1 MKKKICGA
9 ILTVVMALSLCCG
22 VVLAF
27 ALPSDPV
34 FHISDTI
41 AESYSVGD
49 TLRLRGGTAEY
60 GGEEYAL
67 SWELRFPNG
76 NTTSYAEAVLS
87 QEGEYTLRYF
97 FTAAGES
104 APHEQTVTFR
114 AESTPAYLFTSGG
127 GVTAS
132 AQVQSAGYAVEQR
145 TGVELVFNGNN
156 SSTQYKSPLD
166 LSDNTQDDSFV
177 EFLIAPFSS
186 GIGELS
192 SFNIRLT
199 DISDSSVW
207 VNLRFEPLGWG
218 YEDASS
224 IAISHN
230 GSGSRTFGDYYGNAS
245 ETSYVSSSFYGEI
258 NGKKSNTIKLSY
270 DPSEKAFYAYYHHGS
285 DSFTLMA
292 DLDNEEYV
300 GDWVWDGFPSGR
312 VYLSVT
318 AEEVYAGQAHMLFY
332 SIDDADLSGAEIDV
346 PFYESAFNIDL
357 LGYAEDAL
365 PYGVAGM
372 SYPVFAASAYDNI
385 GNVYRDIDVAV
396 YRQGVSGG
404 DTQYEYVPV
413 KGGRFETQEA
423 GTYYIRYSF
432 TDNSGER
439 KEKTLPIEVR
449 SAYDTPLGYA
459 VSPLMQEAYDVG
471 ELVVVYDGEPSG
483 GSGELRVERQVYF
496 KETQDG
502 AAEEIEIR
510 NDGLI
515 DYLIP
520 DRQGYYTFVWT
531 VTDMLNGT
539 YSAEF
544 TFAADFAEDYTLEEP
559 YFPRSVLTG
568 ATLVLPEAEA
578 YRVTGGGRET
588 ADVTVTV
595 NGTDVTDTM
604 RWEADAAGTLTIVYS
619 AAGQSWQYT
628 VQVKDPVAAD
638 APYCSNLITTEN
650 LQGSYNDA
658 ARRYILTAQQ
668 AGDAGFSFD
677 RKISAR
683 DFSISFETFGES
695 AFGSMRIVLTDS
707 ERAGESIELRI
718 ERLTV
723 DGKIVP
729 MLYVGGIAYG
739 VISGSADGSSSEP
752 LQLRYSSDTNMVSD
766 YAGSAAAEVAVN
778 RLGTKFEGFSSGFVY
793 AEVYFDDVAADFR
806 IAVQSVG
813 NQSFGNYTT
822 DMAPPVFLF
831 EGDPPTSV
839 RAEVGDRVTVEMPFV
854 YDICSDSVT
863 LEMTLTAPSGTQ
875 LYSGVMTGEYTFTVE
890 ETGSY
895 NVIYIA
901 RDANGGMA
909 RTVRYIRT
917 IDTEAPTLS
926 VSGVPT
932 EVSAGQSVTFPEAT
946 VNGDGNCCIVV
957 IDTAAGKYVPVSG
970 NSYVFPAA
978 GSYIVR
984 YIAYDSSF
992 NTTGYDF
999 TVTAK

>member
-1 MKKKICGA
+1 MKKKICGV
-9 ILTVVMALSLCCG
+9 ILTVVLSLSLCCG
-22 VVLAF
+22 FVLAF

-41 AESYSVGD
+41 AESYAVGD

-60 GGEEYAL
+60 GGEEYTL
-67 SWELRFPNG
+67 SWELRYPNG
-76 NTTSYAEAVLS
+76 NTVSYAEAVLS

-104 APHEQTVTFR
+104 APHEQTYTFL
-114 AESTPAYLFTSGG
+114 AESTPAYLFTSDN

-145 TGVELVFNGNN
+145 TGVELVFNGSN
-156 SSTQYKSPLD
+156 SSTQYKSPID
-166 LSDNTQDDSFV
+166 LSDNTQENSFI

-207 VNLRFEPLGWG
+207 VNLRFAPLGWG
-218 YEDASS
+218 YEDASF

-230 GSGSRTFGDYYGNAS
+230 GSGSRTFGDYYGGAS

-258 NGKKSNTIKLSY
+258 NGKKTNTIKLSY

-292 DLDNEEYV
+292 DLDDPKYV
-300 GDWVWDGFPSGR
+300 GDRVWDGFPSGR

-332 SIDDADLSGAEIDV
+332 SMDDADLSGAAIDV

-385 GNVYRDIDVAV
+385 GNTYRDIDVAV
-396 YRQGVSGG
+396 YRQELSGSEIR
-404 DTQYEYVPV
+404 YEYVPV

-432 TDNSGER
+432 TDSSGER
-439 KEKTLPIEVR
+439 REKALPIEVK
-449 SAYDTPLGYA
+449 SAYDTPLRFT
-459 VSPLMQEAYDVG
+459 VSPLMEEAYDVG
-471 ELVVVYDGEPSG
+471 EIVTIHDGEAGG
-483 GSGELRVERQVYF
+483 GSGALRVERQVCF

-502 AAEEIEIR
+502 AAEEIEVR
-510 NDGLI
+510 NDGLM
-515 DYLIP
+515 DYIVP
-520 DRQGYYTFVWT
+520 DRKGYYTFVWT

-539 YSAEF
+539 YTAEF
-544 TFAADFAEDYTLEEP
+544 TFAADFAADYTLEEP
-559 YFPRSVLTG
+559 YFPRSVLVG
-568 ATLVLPEAEA
+568 GTLVLPEAEA
-578 YRVTGGGRET
+578 YRITAGGRKT
-588 ADVTVTV
+588 ADVRVTV
-595 NGTDVTDTM
+595 NGMDVTDTM

-619 AAGQSWQYT
+619 AAGQSWKYT
-628 VQVKDPVAAD
+628 VQVKEPVAAD

-650 LQGSYNDA
+650 LQGAYSDA

-668 AGDAGFSFD
+668 AGNAGFSFD

-683 DFSISFETFGES
+683 DFSVSFATFAES
-695 AFGSMRIVLTDS
+695 DFGSMRIVLTDS
-707 ERAGESIELRI
+707 ERADESIELRI

-723 DGKIVP
+723 DGEVVP

-739 VISGSADGSSSEP
+739 VISGSADGSTADP
-752 LQLRYSSDTNMVSD
+752 LQLTYSSDTNTVSD

-778 RLGTKFEGFSSGFVY
+778 RLGTKFEGFGSGFVY
-793 AEVYFDDVAADFR
+793 MEVYFEDVDADFR
-806 IAVQSVG
+806 ISVQSVG
-813 NQSFGNYTT
+813 NQTFGNYTL
-822 DMAPPVFLF
+822 DMAPPVLLF

-839 RAEVGDRVTVEMPFV
+839 RAEVGDRVTIEMPFV

-863 LEMTLTAPSGTQ
+863 LEMTLTAPSGK
-875 LYSGVMTGEYTFTVE
+875 LLHSGVMTEDYAFTVE

-895 NVIYIA
+895 SVTYIA

-917 IDTEAPTLS
+917 LDTQAPTLS
-926 VSGVPT
+926 VSGVPGS
-932 EVSAGQSVTFPEAT
+932 VSAGQSVSLPEAT
-946 VNGDGNCCIVV
+946 VIGDGNYCIVV
-957 IDTAAGKYVPVSG
+957 IETATGKYVPVSG

-978 GSYIVR
+978 GRYIVR

-992 NTTGYDF
+992 NTTEYDF
-999 TVTAK
+999 TVTAR